1 MTFEFHC
8 TGADRKKLVTT
19 TAAITET
26 AAKYL
31 GAPTFA
37 YQVGPY
43 HIDKNGTMTVAEGT
57 APSDVDYLIERL
69 YEEGFTAETSVEET
83 HICISMPSSLFTDTA
98 LENLDA
104 IIAAKGELIK
114 KALGVTALPILRE
127 DGKVCFPWFSGDAS
141 PEEIKAYD
149 NFICKLCEMAHTQK
163 RITAKEKEVDNEKY
177 AFRCFLLRLGFI
189 GAEFKSDRKILLRNL
204 SGSSAFKGGQQKE
217 VQA

>member
-1 MTFEFHC
+1 MTFEFRC

-19 TAAITET
+19 TAALTET

-37 YQVGPY
+37 YQIGPY
-43 HIDKNGTMTVAEGT
+43 NIDKNGTMTIAEGT
-57 APSDVDYLIERL
+57 AASDVDYLIERL

-83 HICISMPSSLFTDTA
+83 YICISMPSSLFTDTA

-114 KALGVTALPILRE
+114 KALGITALPILRE
-127 DGKVCFPWFSGDAS
+127 DGKVCFPWFPGDAS

-149 NFICKLCEMAHTQK
+149 NFICRLCEMARTQK
-163 RITAKEKEVDNEKY
+163 RITAKEKDVDNEKY

-189 GAEFKSDRKILLRNL
+189 GAEFKTDRKILLRNL

>member
-1 MTFEFHC
+1 MTFEFRC

-19 TAAITET
+19 TAALTET

-37 YQVGPY
+37 YQIGPY
-43 HIDKNGTMTVAEGT
+43 NIDKNGTMTIAEGT
-57 APSDVDYLIERL
+57 AASDVDYLIERL

-83 HICISMPSSLFTDTA
+83 YICISMPSSLFTDTA

-114 KALGVTALPILRE
+114 KALGITALPILRE

-141 PEEIKAYD
+141 PEEIRAYD
-149 NFICKLCEMAHTQK
+149 NFICKLCEMARTQK

-189 GAEFKSDRKILLRNL
+189 GAEFKTDRKILLRNL

>member
-19 TAAITET
+19 IAALTET
-26 AAKYL
+26 TAKYL

-57 APSDVDYLIERL
+57 AASDVDYLIERL

-83 HICISMPSSLFTDTA
+83 YICISMPSSLFTDTA

-114 KALGVTALPILRE
+114 KALGITALPILRE
-127 DGKVCFPWFSGDAS
+127 DGKVCFPWFPGDAS

-149 NFICKLCEMAHTQK
+149 NFICKLCEMARTQK
-163 RITAKEKEVDNEKY
+163 RITAKEKDVDNEKY

-189 GAEFKSDRKILLRNL
+189 GAEFKTDRKILLRNL
-204 SGSSAFKGGQQKE
+204 SGSSAFKSGQQKE